1 MNQIHAVV
9 LGFGGFAKVL
19 EILGCVQLV
28 AVKIVRFSLF
38 GQFRISVTHDGGFN
52 FIFDN
57 SDCLIAFIIT
67 LV

>member
-1 MNQIHAVV
+1 MNQIHAVI
-9 LGFGGFAKVL
+9 LGLRPFAEVL

-28 AVKIVRFSLF
+28 VVKILWFSLF
-38 GQFRISVTHDGGFN
+38 GQFRTSVTHDGGFS

-57 SDCLIAFIIT
+57 SDYMIAFIIT